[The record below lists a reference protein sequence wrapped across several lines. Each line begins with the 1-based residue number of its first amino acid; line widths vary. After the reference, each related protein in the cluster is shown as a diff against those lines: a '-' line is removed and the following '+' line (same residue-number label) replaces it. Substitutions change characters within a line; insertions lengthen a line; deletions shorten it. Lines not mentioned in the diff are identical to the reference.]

1 MKKYAFFLSLTDN
14 YTFLF
19 NAFLNSVELF
29 GTGKYADVVV
39 IHDDSIKD
47 DYKEFIAKKTAS
59 MDTDVRFIP
68 IVTLPEDNSIAK
80 VMRVKY
86 YRYKIMAEEG
96 QNYESICFIDT
107 DIYLASDV
115 HEYFEIAANTNLFV
129 GVNDNV
135 IRHYK
140 KNVGQGTC
148 PRHVKD
154 GQVAEPFFDNEIWDG
169 KFICNTPMFID
180 VAKYGHVFLDVFA
193 HRGKI
198 GMDNTFPFT
207 GDLDTMNII
216 LNKHRVKNN
225 LVVLASHLWTNVHHS
240 IYRTSLMCRHTR
252 IGKHIRLSDEGYKSS
267 ILFMSETH
275 EHVRAFHGRDWA
287 SKKSADH
294 QKGHNIPKLLRQM
307 EGEYDQ
313 SSLRKRENVFND
325 VQAYFLFLQ
334 FNCSISIED
343 VHKIIPVREIDYLLE
358 MRDKMSAKI
367 RSFMG

>member
-29 GTGKYADVVV
+29 GTGEYADVVV

-47 DYKEFIAKKTAS
+47 DYKDFIAKKTAS
-59 MDTDVRFIP
+59 MKTDVRFIP
-68 IVTLPEDNSIAK
+68 IVSLPEDSSLGK

-96 QNYESICFIDT
+96 QNYDSICFIDT

-115 HEYFEIAANTNLFV
+115 HEYFEIAAKTDIFV

-135 IRHYK
+135 TRHYK
-140 KNVGQGTC
+140 KNAGQGTC
-148 PRHVKD
+148 PMHVVN
-154 GQVAEPFFDNEIWDG
+154 GQPSEPFFDSEIWDG

-180 VAKYGHVFLDVFA
+180 MAKYGEVFLDVFA

-216 LNKHRVKNN
+216 LNKHRIKNN
-225 LVVLASHLWTNVHHS
+225 LLVLASHLWTNVHHS
-240 IYRTSLMCRHTR
+240 IYRTSLLCKHVA
-252 IGKHIRLSDEGYKSS
+252 IGNHIRLSDDGYNNK

-275 EHVRAFHGRDWA
+275 EHVRSFHGRDWA

-294 QKGHNIPKLLRQM
+294 QKGHNIPKLLKQM
-307 EGEYDQ
+307 EGEYGEM
-313 SSLRKRENVFND
+313 SIKRREAVFND

-334 FNCSISIED
+334 FYCSISIED
-343 VHKIIPVREIDYLLE
+343 LHEVIPVREMDYLVE
-358 MRDKMSAKI
+358 MRDQMIGKI
-367 RSFMG
+367 RSFMA